1 MRKIISC
8 LLAILLLTSCAVTAF
23 ASTTD
28 NSSTVHYGIINS
40 PEWSQMTRIER
51 VAACQLPA
59 EELHNLVTDELVQVV
74 LDYPFFVDARAFNTN
89 REGFLRVLAESTALQ
104 ELLNREDNVD
114 SLISRYATTD
124 VETVAATLSEDNDFS
139 ELWKLEI
146 LLAQPKFS
154 NLMDEQ
160 QVVKVFE
167 IAEEKHEAKCSNPEL
182 YQGVTGVFYQSVNEH
197 SGASTY
203 AYNSYVQTPN
213 GSDVLVYVW
222 QSSDGDF
229 STTAKQELAD
239 EVAVAYPNA
248 TRLRHATIKYNCHS
262 YAWYST
268 SASNIRWMP
277 YPGAFITD
285 GSYPELTKMTT
296 SVGSRIVYYDTV
308 DGSYGTPTHT
318 AVIYSYKDYPKSRR
332 TFVVESKWGSYGLY
346 RHDSYDSPYSYD
358 GPVPYDIKYFS

>member
-146 LLAQPKFS
+146 LLAQPEFS

-239 EVAVAYPNA
+239 EVA
-248 TRLRHATIKYNCHS
+248 TRAFNQIRTGSWLHKPENSGGRRLHRHEL
-262 YAWYST
+262 
-268 SASNIRWMP
+268 SAP
-277 YPGAFITD
+277 
-285 GSYPELTKMTT
+285 
-296 SVGSRIVYYDTV
+296 
-308 DGSYGTPTHT
+308 
-318 AVIYSYKDYPKSRR
+318 RR
-332 TFVVESKWGSYGLY
+332 TGGL
-346 RHDSYDSPYSYD
+346 
-358 GPVPYDIKYFS
+358 

>member
-114 SLISRYATTD
+114 VLISRYATTD
-124 VETVAATLSEDNDFS
+124 IGTAAHAFSEDNSFS
-139 ELWKLEI
+139 ELWRLEM
-146 LLAQPKFS
+146 LLAQPEIS
-154 NLMDEQ
+154 SLMTEQ
-160 QVVKVFE
+160 QIVEVLE
-167 IAEEKHEAKCSNPEL
+167 IVEEKYEEKNSNPEL
-182 YQGVTGVFYQSVNEH
+182 YQDATDMFFQSVKEL
-197 SGASTY
+197 GGVSTY
-203 AYNSYVQTPN
+203 ASSSYVQTPN
-213 GSDVLVYVW
+213 GSNVLVRIW

-308 DGSYGTPTHT
+308 DGSCGTPTHT

-332 TFVVESKWGSYGLY
+332 TFVVESKWGAYGLY
-346 RHDSYDSPYSYD
+346 RHASDDSPYSYD

>member
-146 LLAQPKFS
+146 LLAQPEFS

-229 STTAKQELAD
+229 STTANRNLQMK
-239 EVAVAYPNA
+239 
-248 TRLRHATIKYNCHS
+248 
-262 YAWYST
+262 
-268 SASNIRWMP
+268 
-277 YPGAFITD
+277 
-285 GSYPELTKMTT
+285 
-296 SVGSRIVYYDTV
+296 
-308 DGSYGTPTHT
+308 
-318 AVIYSYKDYPKSRR
+318 
-332 TFVVESKWGSYGLY
+332 
-346 RHDSYDSPYSYD
+346 
-358 GPVPYDIKYFS
+358 

>member
-146 LLAQPKFS
+146 LLAQPEFS

-277 YPGAFITD
+277 YPGRL
-285 GSYPELTKMTT
+285 SLM
-296 SVGSRIVYYDTV
+296 
-308 DGSYGTPTHT
+308 
-318 AVIYSYKDYPKSRR
+318 AVILNSQK
-332 TFVVESKWGSYGLY
+332 
-346 RHDSYDSPYSYD
+346 
-358 GPVPYDIKYFS
+358 